1 MTKAQKE
8 LSGENQHIHL
18 AGRQHLK
25 NHSRN
30 QPSWQHFHLN
40 MTNFASSKV
49 SNTSTGDETQ
59 LTNPVWISFIFNII
73 VNSITCPFTILLNVL
88 VIMAVKSRP
97 RLQSKANILLACLA
111 VTDAATGLIVQ
122 PAFILWMILKLL
134 DIDNQTRTVS
144 KFIISSFLRALFVSS
159 SLHLTLVTFE
169 RLVAIKFTMHYT
181 VYVTNK
187 LIKVA
192 VTAFWVIALLSVVL
206 RFATDEGFFSNIV
219 TGFALISCVV
229 FIALSFIMLYRETR
243 RHEKMIKAQQPPQE
257 EVERFAKESKALKTT
272 VYVVGA
278 VVMCFMPVVVNFLV
292 STILKVSGH
301 WMQFRLSS
309 VHDVFAQTVRTCG
322 VLNSL
327 LNPLIYCW
335 RQREMRR
342 FIFNRF
348 SAAQN
353 VHPAG

>member
-1 MTKAQKE
+1 M
-8 LSGENQHIHL
+8 HL
-18 AGRQHLK
+18 GQTLPPPDKSAERVKWRKSAHLFGRTTTPK
-25 NHSRN
+25 SN

-40 MTNFASSKV
+40 MTNFSSSKV

-134 DIDNQTRTVS
+134 GIDNQTRTVS
-144 KFIISSFLRALFVSS
+144 KFIISSLLRAMFVSS

-187 LIKVA
+187 LIGCNFDCQA
-192 VTAFWVIALLSVVL
+192 CTMCLRR
-206 RFATDEGFFSNIV
+206 RFA
-219 TGFALISCVV
+219 LVV
-229 FIALSFIMLYRETR
+229 
-243 RHEKMIKAQQPPQE
+243 
-257 EVERFAKESKALKTT
+257 
-272 VYVVGA
+272 
-278 VVMCFMPVVVNFLV
+278 C
-292 STILKVSGH
+292 
-301 WMQFRLSS
+301 
-309 VHDVFAQTVRTCG
+309 
-322 VLNSL
+322 
-327 LNPLIYCW
+327 
-335 RQREMRR
+335 
-342 FIFNRF
+342 
-348 SAAQN
+348 
-353 VHPAG
+353 